1 VNLTNMS
8 YRAGMIEETASTV
21 TGTAVE
27 TVLRDELAQGDA
39 MFGTIAPIMRHLLA
53 SSEHSVFGDE
63 IIARVRGM
71 FADVARQLLD
81 ALARAEGEAER
92 IEHPAE
98 QVILLVEAM
107 VAQPAVLAHLH
118 ALALEW
124 QLTERIEVRLAVD
137 PVLPPLL
144 QSLVASGDA
153 GVASLGMAL
162 LASQARFVQAQRRM
176 QLPIHELPGDQFF
189 SALQAMR
196 GIAGTERLEA
206 AVAADAE
213 LRASYDESRSR
224 LGLIARLVTGMGG
237 GATVALSA
245 AHAGVAMFL
254 TALSLASGQD
264 RDLTVMSTNEG
275 QLARLALALRSAG
288 LRPEAV
294 GEQFATLHPEVELPS
309 GFDALDADRA
319 ASLLASSAPVAGH

>member
-1 VNLTNMS
+1 MG
-8 YRAGMIEETASTV
+8 YRAGMIEETAPAT
-21 TGTAVE
+21 TGTSVE

-39 MFGTIAPIMRHLLA
+39 MMGTVAPIMRHLLA
-53 SSEHSVFGDE
+53 SSEHSVFGDV
-63 IIARVRGM
+63 IISRVRGM
-71 FADVARQLLD
+71 FADLARQLLD
-81 ALARAEGEAER
+81 SLARAEGEAER
-92 IEHPAE
+92 VEHPTE
-98 QVILLVEAM
+98 QVIPLAESLVAR
-107 VAQPAVLAHLH
+107 PALLAHLH

-124 QLTERIEVRLAVD
+124 QLTERFEARLAVD

-144 QSLVASGDA
+144 QNLVASGDA

-176 QLPIHELPGDQFF
+176 QMPINELPGDQFY
-189 SALQAMR
+189 AAIQAMR
-196 GIAGTERLEA
+196 GFAGTERLEA

-213 LRASYDESRSR
+213 LRSSYDESRSR

-245 AHAGVAMFL
+245 PHAGIATFL

-264 RDLTVMSTNEG
+264 RDLTVMSTNEN
-275 QLARLALALRSAG
+275 QLARLALSLRAAG
-288 LRPEAV
+288 LRPETV
-294 GEQFATLHPEVELPS
+294 GEQFAALHPEVELPP

-319 ASLLASSAPVAGH
+319 ASMLASTAPVAGY